1 MSDILKAFNDHFEEF
16 VKDVEKVFP
25 NDPDLKKAKTGLSLI
40 RMSNPKIIINTYKEY
55 LVIPYRK
62 QIENEDISFFI
73 EKDYSNDLTDANTIL
88 LKIEQLRNPV
98 RNMDKSNQKKVMQYL
113 KNLMKLCDLYN

>member
-16 VKDVEKVFP
+16 VNDVGKVFP
-25 NDPDLKKAKTGLSLI
+25 DDADIKKAKTGLSLI
-40 RMSNPKIIINTYKEY
+40 RMSNPKLIINTYKEY
-55 LVIPYRK
+55 LVTPYRG

-88 LKIEQLRNPV
+88 MKIEQLRNPV